1 MFSIIIRN
9 GYANHYAT
17 ADNLTCAHAIF
28 NALTKSFSEVEMW
41 HGADLIASYK
51 NK

>member
-9 GYANHYAT
+9 GSSNHYAT

-28 NALTKSFSEVEMW
+28 DALTKTFKVVELW
-41 HGADLIASYK
+41 HGATLVTSY
-51 NK
+51 NNQ